1 MSLQRKIR
9 VLHRGKE
16 VTIHDYVGTKPEDFV
31 ATIKLLTK
39 DITEG
44 KERNILLL
52 IDFTGCTA
60 TTDIVMEFK
69 KSAVAV
75 KPFVHKIVA
84 AGIRG
89 MQAFL
94 LSTINRFAA
103 IQVDHYPTRAE
114 ALDFLTEE
122 RRRSPR
128 INEANEVTITV
139 VSEEN
144 ELAKEMLINSY
155 TENISE
161 GGAKIHTNI
170 LLPVGADIAV
180 DFTSKGI
187 RQQINALGKV
197 KWVKVIID
205 DESYDAGVEFSGSP
219 NMAIK
224 KLGEYI
230 AWKQKSQSH
239 SDTR

>member
-1 MSLQRKIR
+1 VSLKRKST
-9 VLHRGKE
+9 VSHRGKV
-16 VTIHDYVGTKPEDFV
+16 VTIHDYVGIKQEDLV
-31 ATIKLLTK
+31 PTIKLLTE
-39 DITEG
+39 DITKG
-44 KERNILLL
+44 NERDILLL

-60 TTDIVMEFK
+60 TTDVVMEFK

-84 AGIRG
+84 AGIKG

-103 IQVDHYPTRAE
+103 IQVDHYPTRKE
-114 ALDFLTEE
+114 ALNHLTEE
-122 RRRSPR
+122 RRRTPR
-128 INEANEVTITV
+128 MNEENEVTITV

-144 ELAKEMLINSY
+144 DITKEMLINSY
-155 TENISE
+155 TENICE

-170 LLPVGADIAV
+170 LLPVGTDIAV
-180 DFTSKGI
+180 EFTSKDI
-187 RQQINALGKV
+187 QQQINALGKV

-205 DESYDAGVEFSGSP
+205 DESYHAGVEFSGP
-219 NMAIK
+219 PGKAIK

-230 AWKQKSQSH
+230 AWKQKVSKS
-239 SDTR
+239 